1 MGQRVRADL
10 PVNPA
15 TCFVASKGL
24 SADHIRCK
32 SRCTKDL
39 WGQLAGV
46 APQFLACLR
55 YNDITRTMVV
65 KKCGISLAEAAR
77 GFAAVG
83 SEPRLAVLRTLV
95 RAGDEGLSVG
105 EIQERVG
112 QPASTLAHHLRTLAA
127 GGLITQ
133 DKRGR
138 AVISHAAYEHI
149 QLLASYLVDEC
160 CADTKRR
167 HPGYGHP
174 GQGHPKGHPKG
185 QHR

>member
-1 MGQRVRADL
+1 
-10 PVNPA
+10 
-15 TCFVASKGL
+15 
-24 SADHIRCK
+24 
-32 SRCTKDL
+32 
-39 WGQLAGV
+39 
-46 APQFLACLR
+46 
-55 YNDITRTMVV
+55 MVI
-65 KKCGISLAEAAR
+65 KKCGVSLTEAAL

-95 RAGDEGLSVG
+95 RAGDDGLSVG

-138 AVISHAAYEHI
+138 AVISCAAYEHI
-149 QLLASYLVDEC
+149 QLLASYLVEEC
-160 CADTKRR
+160 CADSKRK
-167 HPGYGHP
+167 HPGH
-174 GQGHPKGHPKG
+174 GHPKG